1 VSRDR
6 FEQDD
11 VARPLPPRLDP
22 RAGRP
27 PRDARPDRADAG
39 PSEGRRRGRV
49 AVSVRVIGGVLSLLL
64 LVTTGWGWYLGR
76 VAEATVKRT
85 DAIPGSG
92 NTGIGSQSAMNL
104 LLVGN
109 DSRADLT
116 KAQLAQLNAGVP
128 SGTNTDTMILVH
140 IPADGSRASFVS
152 FPRDSYVQIPGH
164 GRDKL
169 NSAYAYGYEGTPASE
184 PEAQRRS
191 AGEQLLVQTISGLT
205 GLQIDHYA
213 EVDLLGFF
221 KLATVVGGVQVNLCA
236 PVHDHYSGAHFP
248 AGVQTISGA
257 DALRFVRQRHGLLR
271 GDFDR
276 IIRQQ
281 VFLAAVLR
289 KMLSS
294 NVAMDLG
301 KQRQLVSAVAQS
313 VTVDRNLDLMQLAQ
327 QMQSVTAGKIQ
338 FQTLPYVG
346 DSKDSAGRYI
356 LKLKDD
362 DTLHAFFAQ
371 LSADPAPAGSKAA
384 GSTAVGSTA
393 AAPTSAAPAAT
404 IAPAAVKVQVFNGS
418 GTPGLAAGAAAALRD
433 KGFRIGRTG
442 NADATTYRHTEIRYA
457 AGDQALAASVAASIP
472 GASTTQSPNPSPG
485 TVQVILGSD
494 FTRIGTAVPAVAPTS
509 TPAVSGEDARTA
521 ANTNCVN

>member
-1 VSRDR
+1 
-6 FEQDD
+6 
-11 VARPLPPRLDP
+11 
-22 RAGRP
+22 
-27 PRDARPDRADAG
+27 
-39 PSEGRRRGRV
+39 
-49 AVSVRVIGGVLSLLL
+49 VIGGVLSVLLL
-64 LVTTGWGWYLGR
+64 ATTGWGWYLGR

-92 NTGIGSQSAMNL
+92 NNGIGSQAAMNL

-128 SGTNTDTMILVH
+128 SGTNTDTMILMHV
-140 IPADGSRASFVS
+140 PADGSRASFVS

-164 GRDKL
+164 GWDKL
-169 NSAYAYGYEGTPASE
+169 NAAYAYGYEATPSTE

-236 PVHDHYSGAHFP
+236 AVNDRYSGAHFP

-281 VFLAAVLR
+281 VFLSAVMR

-301 KQRQLVSAVAQS
+301 KQRQLVSAISQS
-313 VTVDRNLDLMQLAQ
+313 VTVDRKLDLMQLAQ

-346 DSKDSAGRYI
+346 DSKDSVGRYI

-362 DTLHAFFAQ
+362 ATLHEFFAK
-371 LSADPAPAGSKAA
+371 LSADPAPAGHP
-384 GSTAVGSTA
+384 A
-393 AAPTSAAPAAT
+393 AAPTTPAAPAT
-404 IAPAAVKVQVFNGS
+404 VAPGDVKAEVFNGS

-442 NADATTYRHTEIRYA
+442 NADSATYRHTEIRYA
-457 AGDQALAASVAASIP
+457 AGDQALAATVAASIP
-472 GASTTQSPNPSPG
+472 GASTIQSTDPSAG
-485 TVQVILGSD
+485 AVQVILGSD
-494 FTRIGTAVPAVAPTS
+494 FIKVGAAVPAVAPTS
-509 TPAVSGEDARTA
+509 TAVVSGEDARTA

>member
-1 VSRDR
+1 
-6 FEQDD
+6 
-11 VARPLPPRLDP
+11 
-22 RAGRP
+22 
-27 PRDARPDRADAG
+27 
-39 PSEGRRRGRV
+39 
-49 AVSVRVIGGVLSLLL
+49 VSVRVIGGVLSLLL

-92 NTGIGSQSAMNL
+92 NAGIGSQSAMNL

-164 GRDKL
+164 GWDKL
-169 NSAYAYGYEGTPASE
+169 NAAYAYGYEATPSSE

-236 PVHDHYSGAHFP
+236 PVNDHYSGAHFP

-281 VFLAAVLR
+281 VFLAGVLR

-294 NVAMDLG
+294 KVAMDLG

-371 LSADPAPAGSKAA
+371 LSADPAPAGSKA
-384 GSTAVGSTA
+384 TGSTA
-393 AAPTSAAPAAT
+393 AAPTSAAPPAT
-404 IAPAAVKVQVFNGS
+404 VAPAGVKVQVFNGS

-457 AGDQALAASVAASIP
+457 AGDQALAATVAASIP
-472 GASTTQSPNPSPG
+472 GAGLTQSPDPSAG

-494 FTRIGTAVPAVAPTS
+494 FTKIGTAVPAVAPTS